1 MKGNP
6 SYGAAVMLP
15 YFQPSLSGRYPN
27 FGNLENVC
35 IMALARVGSFLLQSF
50 SSNIR
55 QALPSL
61 CSRTTVGADYLTK
74 SRKPTLCLSFS
85 PLLTQAR
92 SIGAFAARPAPGLLQ
107 DARTL
112 SAPSTSLIQ
121 KRGVVKW
128 SHRTG
133 KRKTVKSVIKRFMY
147 LDWTGR
153 GMWIRP
159 RTGKYKR
166 RWRKS
171 SRRKARLNQ
180 HVFTN
185 ATQSRMLD
193 KMATK
198 FWRKQFHF
206 IDDMY
211 ADFHVRDNFPLTSRP
226 PPAP

>member
-1 MKGNP
+1 
-6 SYGAAVMLP
+6 MLK
-15 YFQPSLSGRYPN
+15 SA
-27 FGNLENVC
+27 
-35 IMALARVGSFLLQSF
+35 I
-50 SSNIR
+50 SSIR
-55 QALPSL
+55 QVAPSNCSGSTVRAGGLLKFPTTSLLPT
-61 CSRTTVGADYLTK
+61 SR
-74 SRKPTLCLSFS
+74 
-85 PLLTQAR
+85 LLTQFGSA
-92 SIGAFAARPAPGLLQ
+92 GDFATHHVTGLLGFGEG
-107 DARTL
+107 L
-112 SAPSTSLIQ
+112 SATGRSPIQ

-128 SHRTG
+128 SHKTG
-133 KRKTVKSVIKRFMY
+133 KRKTVKSVVKRFMY
-147 LDWTGR
+147 LDWAGR
-153 GMWIRP
+153 GIWIRP
-159 RTGKYKR
+159 RSGKYKR
-166 RWRKS
+166 RWKQS

>member
-1 MKGNP
+1 MGQYDFN
-6 SYGAAVMLP
+6 AQA
-15 YFQPSLSGRYPN
+15 PN
-27 FGNLENVC
+27 CCHRRLAWVDSSTNLLTLRLLR
-35 IMALARVGSFLLQSF
+35 IMALARVGERLLKSA
-50 SSNIR
+50 IWGVR
-55 QALPSL
+55 RVTALNCSEATFRARGLLKSPTTSL
-61 CSRTTVGADYLTK
+61 LLTSR
-74 SRKPTLCLSFS
+74 
-85 PLLTQAR
+85 LLTQF
-92 SIGAFAARPAPGLLQ
+92 SNSGAFATHHVSGVLGCSEGLT
-107 DARTL
+107 ATGG
-112 SAPSTSLIQ
+112 SLIQ

-133 KRKTVKSVIKRFMY
+133 KRKTVKSVVKRFMY
-147 LDWTGR
+147 LDWAGR
-153 GMWIRP
+153 GIWIRP
-159 RTGKYKR
+159 RSGKYKR
-166 RWRKS
+166 RWKQS